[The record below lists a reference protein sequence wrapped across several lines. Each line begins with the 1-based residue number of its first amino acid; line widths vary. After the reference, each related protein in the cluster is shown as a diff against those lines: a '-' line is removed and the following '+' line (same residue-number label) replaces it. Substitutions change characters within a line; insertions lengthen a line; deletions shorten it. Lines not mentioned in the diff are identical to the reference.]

1 MGNRVDRLLSL
12 DALRGLVMLLMAID
26 HSSYFIAHRHPAEF
40 WGIPLPE
47 YDSFLAFLTR
57 FVTQVCAPGFFFL
70 MGAGMA
76 LFAESRRRVGW
87 TTGRIWRFFLV
98 RGSLLIAL
106 QLFLENPA
114 WLLGPIDVISSP
126 GGDGPVHLHF
136 GVLYALGGAMIICS
150 LLLRLGGLVL
160 VGLGLGAIVL
170 TQVLTPTPE
179 NASVLYS
186 PLVRLLMVPG
196 QTRIWS
202 VMYPLVP
209 WLGFAALGLAFG
221 KELQRD
227 RSRAYL
233 EALVGGAACLLL
245 FLLVRSTG
253 GFGNTHTPV
262 GAGLVGF
269 LNLTK
274 YPPSIA
280 FATSMLGTNLVLLVA
295 LERTGQ
301 LVAEWGKPILV
312 FGRSA
317 LFFYLV
323 HLYLYGVIG
332 LVAGRWYPGG
342 SGWLLMYVL
351 WAIGL
356 AILYPMCRWYGEFK
370 RRKGPNSLWRLF

>member
-1 MGNRVDRLLSL
+1 
-12 DALRGLVMLLMAID
+12 MLLMAID

-126 GGDGPVHLHF
+126 GGDGPVQLHF
-136 GVLYALGGAMIICS
+136 GVLYALGASMIVSS
-150 LLLRLGGLVL
+150 LLLRMRGLVL
-160 VGLGLGAIVL
+160 VGLGLGVIVL

-186 PLVRLLMVPG
+186 PLVRLLIVPG

-221 KELQRD
+221 RELVRD
-227 RSRAYL
+227 RSRAYR
-233 EALVGGAACLLL
+233 EALTGGAVCLLL
-245 FLLVRSTG
+245 FLLVRCTG

-280 FATSMLGTNLVLLVA
+280 FATSMLGANLLLLAA
-295 LERTGQ
+295 LKKEGQ
-301 LVAEWGKPILV
+301 RIAEWGKPLLV

-332 LVAGRWYPGG
+332 LVAGRWYPDG

>member
-1 MGNRVDRLLSL
+1 MGDRTDRLLSL
-12 DALRGLVMLLMAID
+12 DALRGLIMILMAID
-26 HSSYFIAHRHPAEF
+26 HASYFIAQRHPAEF
-40 WGIPLPE
+40 WGIPLPQ
-47 YDSFLAFLTR
+47 YNSFLAFFTR
-57 FVTQVCAPGFFFL
+57 FMTQICAPGFFFL
-70 MGAGMA
+70 MGASMV
-76 LFAESRRRVGW
+76 LFAESRRRIGW

-98 RGSLLIAL
+98 RGCLLIAL

-126 GGDGPVHLHF
+126 GGDGSVQLHF
-136 GVLYALGGAMIICS
+136 GVLYALGAAMIICS
-150 LLLRLGGLVL
+150 LLLRLGRLGL
-160 VGLGLGAIVL
+160 VGLGLGAILL
-170 TQVLTPTPE
+170 TQLLTPTPE

-186 PLVRLLMVPG
+186 PLVRLLVVPG
-196 QTRIWS
+196 QTRVWS

-221 KELQRD
+221 RALVRD
-227 RSRAYL
+227 RSRAQL
-233 EALVGGAACLLL
+233 EALVGGTACLLL

-253 GFGNTHTPV
+253 GFGNTHVPV
-262 GAGLVGF
+262 ATGWMGF

-280 FATSMLGTNLVLLVA
+280 FATSMLGANLLLLVA
-295 LERTGQ
+295 LERTGERIG
-301 LVAEWGKPILV
+301 EWGKPLVV

-332 LVAGRWYPGG
+332 LVARRWYPDGA
-342 SGWLLMYVL
+342 GWLVMYVL

-356 AILYPMCRWYGEFK
+356 VILYPLCRWYGEFK
-370 RRKGPNSLWRLF
+370 RRKGPNSVWRLF